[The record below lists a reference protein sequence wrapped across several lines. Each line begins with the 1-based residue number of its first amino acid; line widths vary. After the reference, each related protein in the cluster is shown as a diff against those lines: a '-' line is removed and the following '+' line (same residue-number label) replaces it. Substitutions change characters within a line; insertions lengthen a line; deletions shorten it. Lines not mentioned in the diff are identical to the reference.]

1 MSLICRET
9 CHVAVADPPHDSDH
23 KIMPDFNRKLRSS
36 PPCHRYQR
44 NRCVVGLGIFCLVW
58 KASIMTNRPD
68 PSCTGPSICI
78 FKSAHCAE
86 GTVAQWLAKHGRF
99 LALHLPRI
107 ILRFWDEFG
116 WCVVDFEFTKCFSSK
131 KVEHKKWC
139 QRQKC
144 HLFSNFNAMM
154 INKEKKFKSMTKR
167 EVKFFLWIISN
178 YNFFLMV
185 SKEFTQFITR
195 YSTPNHRFSTP
206 VRGPSVSTSTTSMV
220 CNTGT
225 RMLLVARVGTTVPYP
240 ARHDLHSPR
249 VLILP

>member
-58 KASIMTNRPD
+58 KASIMPNRPD

-131 KVEHKKWC
+131 KVEHKNDVRGKNVICSLTLMLWWSI
-139 QRQKC
+139 RRKN
-144 HLFSNFNAMM
+144 SNQWLRGKL
-154 INKEKKFKSMTKR
+154 I
-167 EVKFFLWIISN
+167 FLWIISN